1 MKTKHK
7 NKDKRAAIRGQIIM
21 ILIVIIFFF
30 FFSYMV
36 STSFKTM
43 SEIFQSGLNLI
54 PDNPTVD
61 NYIKVFTSLP
71 IGSYLYNSTVIA
83 LIAMTAKIITSV
95 LAAYSLVFMEF
106 KGKNALFY
114 FFSMTMF
121 IPFTVIIMP
130 NYLTINK
137 MHLLS
142 TLVGVALP
150 QMADA
155 MGIIRIRQAMR
166 QIPRSLVEAAR
177 LDKVSHFTTMTRI
190 VIPLVKPSISAMS
203 ILFFINSWNEYFWP
217 LLILKS
223 NKMSTITLALQQF
236 TSGESGSAWGPSMA
250 LATVATIIPLILYL
264 IFQRYIIGTFM
275 SSGVKE

>member
-1 MKTKHK
+1 MKTKHR
-7 NKDKRAAIRGQIIM
+7 NRDKHAAIRGQIVM
-21 ILIVIIFFF
+21 IIIIIVFAYPFA
-30 FFSYMV
+30 YMV

-43 SEIFQSGLNLI
+43 SEIFRSGLNLI
-54 PDNPTVD
+54 PDNPTLD
-61 NYIKVFTSLP
+61 NYKKVFTTLP
-71 IGSYLYNSTVIA
+71 IGSYLFNSTVIA
-83 LIAMTAKIITSV
+83 LIAMVAKIITSV
-95 LAAYSLVFMEF
+95 LAAYALVFMDF
-106 KGKNALFY
+106 KGKNVLFY

-142 TLVGVALP
+142 TLLGVALP

-177 LDKVSHFTTMTRI
+177 LDKVPHFTTMTRI

-250 LATVATIIPLILYL
+250 LATVATVIPLALYL
-264 IFQRYIIGTFM
+264 VFQRYIIGTFM

>member
-21 ILIVIIFFF
+21 ILIVIIFAYPFA
-30 FFSYMV
+30 YMV

-43 SEIFQSGLNLI
+43 SEIFRSGLNLI

>member
-1 MKTKHK
+1 MKTKRRNRGKH
-7 NKDKRAAIRGQIIM
+7 AAIRGQIIM
-21 ILIVIIFFF
+21 IIVVIIFAYPFA
-30 FFSYMV
+30 YMV

-43 SEIFQSGLNLI
+43 SEIFRSGLNLI
-54 PDNPTVD
+54 PDEPTIA
-61 NYIKVFTSLP
+61 NYTKVFTTLP
-71 IGSYLYNSTVIA
+71 IGSYLFNSTVIA

-95 LAAYSLVFMEF
+95 LAAYALVFMDF
-106 KGKNALFY
+106 KGKGVLFY

-130 NYLTINK
+130 NYLTINR

-177 LDKVSHFTTMTRI
+177 LDKVPHFITMTRI

-250 LATVATIIPLILYL
+250 LATVATVIPLILYL

>member
-1 MKTKHK
+1 MKTKHRNRGK
-7 NKDKRAAIRGQIIM
+7 HAAIRGQIVM
-21 ILIVIIFFF
+21 IILVIIFAYPFA
-30 FFSYMV
+30 YMV

-43 SEIFQSGLNLI
+43 TEIFRSGLNLI
-54 PDNPTVD
+54 PDEPTLD
-61 NYIKVFTSLP
+61 NYIRVFTNLP
-71 IGSYLYNSTVIA
+71 IGSYLYNSFIIA
-83 LIAMTAKIITSV
+83 LIAMTAKIVTSV

-142 TLVGVALP
+142 TLIGVALP

-236 TSGESGSAWGPSMA
+236 TSGESGNAWGPSMA
-250 LATVATIIPLILYL
+250 LATVATVIPLALYL

>member
-1 MKTKHK
+1 MKIKHR
-7 NKDKRAAIRGQIIM
+7 NRDKHAAVRGQIIM
-21 ILIVIIFFF
+21 ILIVIIFAYPFA
-30 FFSYMV
+30 YMV

-43 SEIFQSGLNLI
+43 SEIFRSGLNLI
-54 PDNPTVD
+54 PDNPTVA
-61 NYIKVFTSLP
+61 NYTKVFTTLP
-71 IGSYLYNSTVIA
+71 IGSYLFNSTVIA

-95 LAAYSLVFMEF
+95 LAAYALVFMDF

-155 MGIIRIRQAMR
+155 MGILRIRQAMR

-177 LDKVSHFTTMTRI
+177 LDKVPHFTTMTRI

-250 LATVATIIPLILYL
+250 LATIATVIPLVLYL

>member
-1 MKTKHK
+1 MKTKHR
-7 NKDKRAAIRGQIIM
+7 NRDKRAAIRGQIIM
-21 ILIVIIFFF
+21 IIILIIFAYPFA
-30 FFSYMV
+30 YMV

-43 SEIFQSGLNLI
+43 SEIFRSGLNLI
-54 PDNPTVD
+54 PDEPTID
-61 NYIKVFTSLP
+61 NYIRVFTTLP

-83 LIAMTAKIITSV
+83 LIAMIAKIITSV
-95 LAAYSLVFMEF
+95 LAAYALVFMDF
-106 KGKNALFY
+106 KGKHVLLY

-142 TLVGVALP
+142 TLVGVAMP

-166 QIPRSLVEAAR
+166 QIPKSLVEAAR
-177 LDKVSHFTTMTRI
+177 LDKVPHFTTLTRI
-190 VIPLVKPSISAMS
+190 VIPLVRPSISAMS

-236 TSGESGSAWGPSMA
+236 TSGESGSAWGPSLA
-250 LATVATIIPLILYL
+250 LATVATAIPFVLYL

>member
-1 MKTKHK
+1 MKTKHR
-7 NKDKRAAIRGQIIM
+7 NRDKHAAVRGQIIM
-21 ILIVIIFFF
+21 IIIVIIFAYPFA
-30 FFSYMV
+30 YMV

-43 SEIFQSGLNLI
+43 SEIFRSGLNLI
-54 PDNPTVD
+54 PDEPTVG
-61 NYIKVFTSLP
+61 NYTKVFTTLP
-71 IGSYLYNSTVIA
+71 IGSYLFNSTVIA
-83 LIAMTAKIITSV
+83 LIAMVAKIITSV
-95 LAAYSLVFMEF
+95 LAAYALVFMDF
-106 KGKNALFY
+106 KGKHVLFY

-177 LDKVSHFTTMTRI
+177 LDKVPHFTTMTRI

-250 LATVATIIPLILYL
+250 LATIATVIPLALYL
-264 IFQRYIIGTFM
+264 VFQRYIIGTFM

>member
-21 ILIVIIFFF
+21 ILIVIIFAYPFA
-30 FFSYMV
+30 YMV

-43 SEIFQSGLNLI
+43 SEIFRSGLNLI

-177 LDKVSHFTTMTRI
+177 LDKVSH
-190 VIPLVKPSISAMS
+190 
-203 ILFFINSWNEYFWP
+203 
-217 LLILKS
+217 LLK
-223 NKMSTITLALQQF
+223 
-236 TSGESGSAWGPSMA
+236 
-250 LATVATIIPLILYL
+250 II
-264 IFQRYIIGTFM
+264 II
-275 SSGVKE
+275 

>member
-1 MKTKHK
+1 MKTKRRNRGKH
-7 NKDKRAAIRGQIIM
+7 AAIRGQIIM
-21 ILIVIIFFF
+21 IIVVIIFAYPFA
-30 FFSYMV
+30 YMV

-43 SEIFQSGLNLI
+43 SEIFRSGLNLI
-54 PDNPTVD
+54 PDEPTIA
-61 NYIKVFTSLP
+61 NYTKVFTTLP
-71 IGSYLYNSTVIA
+71 IGSYLFNSTVIA

-95 LAAYSLVFMEF
+95 LAAYALVFMDF
-106 KGKNALFY
+106 KGKGVLFY

-130 NYLTINK
+130 NYLTINR

-155 MGIIRIRQAMR
+155 MGIIRIRQAMW

-177 LDKVSHFTTMTRI
+177 LDKVPHFITMTRI

-250 LATVATIIPLILYL
+250 LATVATVIPLILYL

>member
-1 MKTKHK
+1 MKTKRRNRGKH
-7 NKDKRAAIRGQIIM
+7 AAVRGQIIM
-21 ILIVIIFFF
+21 IIVVIIFAYPFA
-30 FFSYMV
+30 YMV

-43 SEIFQSGLNLI
+43 SEIFRSGLNLI
-54 PDNPTVD
+54 PDEPTIA
-61 NYIKVFTSLP
+61 NYTKVFTTLP
-71 IGSYLYNSTVIA
+71 IGSYLFNSTVIA

-95 LAAYSLVFMEF
+95 LAAYALVFMDF
-106 KGKNALFY
+106 KGKGVLFY

-121 IPFTVIIMP
+121 IPCTVIIMP
-130 NYLTINK
+130 NYLTINR

-177 LDKVSHFTTMTRI
+177 LDKVPHFITMTRI

-250 LATVATIIPLILYL
+250 LATVATVIPLILYL

>member
-43 SEIFQSGLNLI
+43 SEIFRSGLNLI

-130 NYLTINK
+130 NYLMINK

>member
-21 ILIVIIFFF
+21 ILIVIIFAYPFV
-30 FFSYMV
+30 YMV

-43 SEIFQSGLNLI
+43 SEIFRSGLNLI